1 MVNTVDDVFELSP
14 LVRELHFP
22 FVEVFLF
29 AYLMAKDSNATTD
42 LMVFQIP
49 FEDFDLSFD
58 V

>member
-1 MVNTVDDVFELSP
+1 MVNTVDDVFELSL

-22 FVEVFLF
+22 FVKVFLF
-29 AYLMAKDSNATTD
+29 TYLRAKDSNATTN

-49 FEDFDLSFD
+49 FEDFDLSFE